1 MNPFTENIY
10 IILFVIALLSVI
22 LTTFV
27 LVISKIKSTSIS
39 ITNSFIYKYLKLLLI
54 STTVHSVGYVL
65 NWIVKEDGKA
75 AYGEFFCSLQ
85 SIVLVFTCQNQEVW
99 VCCITMICYKG
110 VVRRKYYSSSEHKPL
125 FIISLLLGLLM
136 PSIIVII
143 YLLCGATGYFGLYC
157 WIDEELNQGYI
168 IGLYICKYLL
178 IAFNLIVSFIL
189 VIYVSKVD
197 SSNEENKQIR
207 LFCFKTLV
215 IPIIEVVMNIT
226 TLILR
231 LTSCPKPNSIISS
244 LQGIIYPLYIGWY
257 AEIYQGYCNK
267 TTSDNYYKMSDP
279 QTEIGLIDRNNPKT
293 TSTSNET
300 TVQLITEENTSLS
313 LNNSLDYYA

>member
-1 MNPFTENIY
+1 MNPFTIDIY

-54 STTVHSVGYVL
+54 ASTVHSVGYVL
-65 NWIVKEDGKA
+65 NWIDGKAA

-85 SIVLVFTCQNQEVW
+85 STVLVFTCQNQEVW

-110 VVRRKYYSSSEHKPL
+110 VVRRKYYSSSENKHL
-125 FIISLLLGLLM
+125 YIISLLLGILM

-157 WIDEELNQGYI
+157 WIDEKVNQGYI

-178 IAFNLIVSFIL
+178 IAFNVIVSFIL

-207 LFCFKTLV
+207 IFCFKTSV

-231 LTSCPKPNSIISS
+231 LSSRPIPNSIISS

-293 TSTSNET
+293 TSTSNEA